1 MSLHLQHQ
9 GVAAGGLV
17 RVYQADDVGVLEPHV
32 QVEFLS
38 HPIPPHQLLV
48 HVFDRQ
54 RALGASLVV
63 TFDDGKTTPVEKD
76 ELLEF
81 MFSFSL
87 HRHGDERTCPVPPPL
102 CSDIQSCLSS

>member
-1 MSLHLQHQ
+1 MSVWFDRVLHLQDE

-17 RVYQADDVGVLEPHV
+17 RVYQADDVGVLESHV

-54 RALGASLVV
+54 RALGASLIV
-63 TFDDGKTTPVEKD
+63 TLDDGETTPVEKD
-76 ELLEF
+76 RLLEF
-81 MFSFSL
+81 NLEFEL
-87 HRHGDERTCPVPPPL
+87 
-102 CSDIQSCLSS
+102 